1 MAGRRGG
8 IPLSEAS
15 VPQLPAT
22 MRLFERGWLSANNI
36 LFVDGD
42 DTVLVDTGYVTH
54 APQTV
59 ALVEAALQGRPLARI
74 VNTHLHSDHCGGNAA
89 LQARWQPRTA
99 IPAAEAD
106 AVAAWDTDAL
116 SYKATGQQCDRFT
129 FDSVLQDGDSLRL
142 GGIDWQVVAAPGHD
156 PHAVMLFAPVQRI
169 LISGDALW
177 ENGFGVIFPELEGE
191 SGFAEQAAVLE
202 RIAALDARLVIPG
215 HGRMFTD
222 VAAAVERAKGRLGYL
237 RADSARNASHA
248 VKVLV
253 KFKLLEQQRMA
264 RAELV
269 SWMEAAPLMVRIR
282 ERFMPGQAMAEIC
295 AQTVRALAGVGALQ
309 VDGEWVVNRD

>member
-1 MAGRRGG
+1 M
-8 IPLSEAS
+8 SEAP

-22 MRLFERGWLSANNI
+22 MRVFERGWLSANNI
-36 LFVDGD
+36 LFVDGE

-59 ALVEAALQGRPLARI
+59 ALVAAALQGRPLARI
-74 VNTHLHSDHCGGNAA
+74 FNTHLHSDHCGGNAA

-99 IPAAEAD
+99 IPAAEAE
-106 AVAAWDTDAL
+106 AVAAWDIDAL
-116 SYKATGQQCDRFT
+116 SYIATGQQCDRFT
-129 FDSVLQDGDSLRL
+129 FDSVLQDGDTLRL

-156 PHAVMLFAPVQRI
+156 PHAVMLFAPAQRI

-202 RIAALDARLVIPG
+202 RIAELDARVVIPG
-215 HGRMFTD
+215 HGRMFDD

-237 RADSARNASHA
+237 SADPARNASHA

-264 RAELV
+264 QAELV
-269 SWMEAAPLMVRIR
+269 AWMEAAPLMVRIR
-282 ERFMPGQAMAEIC
+282 ERFMPGQAMAEIY